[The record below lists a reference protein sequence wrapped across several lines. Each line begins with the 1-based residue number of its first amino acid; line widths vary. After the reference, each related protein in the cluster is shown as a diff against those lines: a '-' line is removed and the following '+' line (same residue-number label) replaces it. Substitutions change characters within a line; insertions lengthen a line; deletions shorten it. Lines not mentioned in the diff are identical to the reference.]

1 MAVKVILERRVLPGQ
16 ERKALELLRRM
27 RARCLEEEGYIS
39 GETLRDSEDANNI
52 VVISTWFGL
61 MDWRRWSNSQERRDF
76 ESQLRPLLA
85 GPERVRVLL
94 EGLTESHSG
103 A

>member
-16 ERKALELLRRM
+16 ERRALDLLRAM
-27 RARCLEEEGYIS
+27 RTRCLEEPGYIS
-39 GETLRDSEDANNI
+39 GETLRDSDDAQTI

-61 MDWRRWSNSQERRDF
+61 MDWRRWYTSAERKKL
-76 ESQLRPLLA
+76 ESELRVCLTK
-85 GPERVRVLL
+85 PERVRVLL
-94 EGLTESHSG
+94 EGLSSNLSG

>member
-1 MAVKVILERRVLPGQ
+1 MAVKVVIERRVLPGQ
-16 ERKALELLRRM
+16 ERRALEMLRAM
-27 RARCLEEEGYIS
+27 RARCLEEPGYIS
-39 GETLRDSEDANNI
+39 GETLRDSEDAHNI

-61 MDWRRWSNSQERRDF
+61 MDWRRWHTSEKRRSL

-85 GPERVRVLL
+85 APERIRVLL
-94 EGLTESHSG
+94 EGLSESHSG

>member
-16 ERKALELLRRM
+16 ERRALDLLRAM
-27 RARCLEEEGYIS
+27 RARCLEEPGYIS
-39 GETLRDSEDANNI
+39 GETLRDSDDAHTI

-61 MDWRRWSNSQERRDF
+61 MDWRRWHAAPERREL
-76 ESQLRPLLA
+76 ESQLRTCLRE
-85 GPERVRVLL
+85 PERIRVLL
-94 EGLTESHSG
+94 EGLSASHSG

>member
-1 MAVKVILERRVLPGQ
+1 MAVKVVIERRVLPGQ
-16 ERKALELLRRM
+16 ERRALDMMKALRV
-27 RARCLEEEGYIS
+27 RCLEEPGYIT
-39 GETLRDSEDANNI
+39 GETLRDSEDNRML

-61 MDWRRWSNSQERRDF
+61 GDWRRWYASSERKLF
-76 ESQLRPLLA
+76 EAQMRPLLA
-85 GPERVRVLL
+85 APERVKVLL